1 MKLEWLS
8 SHNHGKRNIGCVEIW
23 THRNRPAVA
32 WSAGQSWANKLTT
45 IAPVNLRQVRSLKT
59 LYNLCLTSKLFYCE
73 FSIHLY
79 RELDTCIDMIDES
92 NPHLVHTRTLL
103 VRGTWS
109 LGDDEFD
116 EVVQRLVT
124 KMPRLESFEYAPI

>member
-1 MKLEWLS
+1 
-8 SHNHGKRNIGCVEIW
+8 
-23 THRNRPAVA
+23 
-32 WSAGQSWANKLTT
+32 
-45 IAPVNLRQVRSLKT
+45 
-59 LYNLCLTSKLFYCE
+59 
-73 FSIHLY
+73 
-79 RELDTCIDMIDES
+79 MIDER

-124 KMPRLESFEYAPI
+124 KMPRLESFEYGPNLISKPEHTANMS